1 MLDFASSEDSSPN
14 TLHIK
19 GVPRFEFLTW
29 FHLKLSQFVSPQR
42 YSVNFS
48 SNLRHIF
55 WMGSVMSVLG
65 AKIDSV
71 AEAELKFTC
80 PQAIKSVMEI
90 GPKNRN
96 NDMSLILYEAL

>member
-1 MLDFASSEDSSPN
+1 
-14 TLHIK
+14 
-19 GVPRFEFLTW
+19 
-29 FHLKLSQFVSPQR
+29 
-42 YSVNFS
+42 
-48 SNLRHIF
+48 
-55 WMGSVMSVLG
+55 MGSVRSVLG